1 MALQQFFHVWM
12 NFTRRPLEGSSALK
26 DRDGN
31 KSSSVCFLKQKR
43 KITVASLINI
53 SEDPIKNECFFKIC

>member
-1 MALQQFFHVWM
+1 M
-12 NFTRRPLEGSSALK
+12 NFARRPLEGSSALK

-31 KSSSVCFLKQKR
+31 KSSSVCFLKQRR

-53 SEDPIKNECFFKIC
+53 SEDPIENECFFKIC